1 MFAHELFDLLFCF
14 NKNNR
19 TLSSLNFIQTLLVN
33 AGLVS
38 SKVHNDDMGGNGGP
52 CLQFVELELQR
63 VFPKTGVQGLVANS
77 LSNLL
82 AARQVV
88 DGKRVA
94 SLF

>member
-14 NKNNR
+14 NKNNK

-33 AGLVS
+33 WLVS
-38 SKVHNDDMGGNGGP
+38 SKVHNDDMGRDSGP
-52 CLQFVELELQR
+52 CLQFVELESQR
-63 VFPKTGVQGLVANS
+63 VFPKIGVQGLVADS

-82 AARQVV
+82 AASQVV
-88 DGKRVA
+88 DGKCVA